1 MGFRFCVVLKSGHP
15 EILKYIVISTGVS
28 GPENDYAWH
37 PPTQAMT
44 VMPTDIIAVAE
55 LTSGYTPLIY
65 LGGWNASMAIS
76 ITRGLPLLYVYGGCR
91 KFLLLFGRIG
101 PLALRPCAL
110 LRAGSF
116 CHPHSINISSK
127 FHGDMVIWIDMV
139 CLALALAPSCAA
151 LHFWCLYIML
161 SKSYLPRRCD
171 WKDGF
176 FINPHIYILYIYSPL
191 VPSSV

>member
-55 LTSGYTPLIY
+55 VTSGYTPLIY

-76 ITRGLPLLYVYGGCR
+76 MTRGLPLLYVYGGCR

-101 PLALRPCAL
+101 P
-110 LRAGSF
+110 
-116 CHPHSINISSK
+116 
-127 FHGDMVIWIDMV
+127 
-139 CLALALAPSCAA
+139 LALALAPSCAA

-176 FINPHIYILYIYSPL
+176 FINPHIYIYIFFLYILPTI

>member
-1 MGFRFCVVLKSGHP
+1 MKSLH
-15 EILKYIVISTGVS
+15 
-28 GPENDYAWH
+28 
-37 PPTQAMT
+37 
-44 VMPTDIIAVAE
+44 
-55 LTSGYTPLIY
+55 
-65 LGGWNASMAIS
+65 
-76 ITRGLPLLYVYGGCR
+76 GGCR

-110 LRAGSF
+110 LPRVF
-116 CHPHSINISSK
+116 LLPHSKNILQIPWWY
-127 FHGDMVIWIDMV
+127 GDMV

-176 FINPHIYILYIYSPL
+176 FYESPHILGCLDSLNILYLLRPSQVSSHLCL
-191 VPSSV
+191 VNLMDLSAPWHFIARVPCLRDKHIHGFHFFMQRVRFGVVGFMMRQKSCITSMTLGLRHFGTCNVRSAFSNATFA